1 MSYRRDN
8 TDDEHIPLPI
18 ETVYNSIVDSLRVK
32 DDYGT
37 TKYYT
42 DNPEH
47 FNRIYFKYPAE
58 WRTSNLGEKIIGVRH
73 MSVKWRTGWI
83 DFIIYVRKYDSDT
96 YDKLRNVITRVN
108 KEICETLS
116 EDEIHELVLDNLPN
130 EYVRVY
136 QIPIHIRVTSNDNWI
151 DIVDHIRKAIDD
163 HNLYNHLKEKIM
175 DRKITPDQRTT
186 LLKQLED
193 IKYDYESMLSK
204 SNELIGE
211 RIPFY
216 LQSEDVIVEDVF
228 EDNQH
233 ILKIRSK
240 DAGWFNI
247 IRSVDLL
254 ITRSHSYDYEIYAYN
269 NFYDGHRSKD
279 YIKHRINHEGQLI
292 PYEEEPDIDDE
303 EEEEEEED
311 WNDEPI
317 DEDDIKEQLYD
328 NIKFDPY
335 TASFFNI
342 GSDNPFK
349 NNIYKLYHYS
359 DEHILKNILTDLEC
373 EVVASFATQSN
384 HYLVGRTNEP
394 FCPIKYYKLNHSDET
409 FWIEFYDKNEIKIPL
424 PINDNVVFTMDM
436 VFLQNRK
443 LLYS

>member
-8 TDDEHIPLPI
+8 TEDEHIPLPI
-18 ETVYNSIVDSLRVK
+18 ETVYNSIVDSVRVK
-32 DDYGT
+32 GDYGT

-42 DNPEH
+42 DSNEH

-83 DFIIYVRKYDSDT
+83 KFDLFVRKFDNEM
-96 YDKLRNVITRVN
+96 YDKLRDVITRVN

-116 EDEIHELVLDNLPN
+116 EDEIHEIVMDNLPD

-136 QIPIHIRVTSNDNWI
+136 QIPISIRVTSNDNWI
-151 DIVDHIRKAIDD
+151 DIVNHIRKAIDD

-175 DRKITPDQRTT
+175 DRKITPDERTT

-193 IKYDYESMLSK
+193 IKDDYESMLAK
-204 SNELIGE
+204 SDELIGE
-211 RIPFY
+211 HIPFY
-216 LQSEDVIVEDVF
+216 LQSEDIIIEDVF
-228 EDNQH
+228 ENNQH
-233 ILKIRSK
+233 ILKLRSK
-240 DAGWFNI
+240 DSHLIDLF
-247 IRSVDLL
+247 RSTDIL
-254 ITRSHSYDYEIYAYN
+254 ITRPNNTVLHIGSAYS
-269 NFYDGHRSKD
+269 NFYNGHRSVNF
-279 YIKHRINHEGQLI
+279 IKHRINHDGRLI
-292 PYEEEPDIDDE
+292 PYEEPEKPVKPDIG
-303 EEEEEEED
+303 EEEED
-311 WNDEPI
+311 WNEPI
-317 DEDDIKEQLYD
+317 DEDDIKEQEYN

-342 GSDNPFK
+342 GSGNPFK
-349 NNIYKLYHYS
+349 NNIYKLYHYHH
-359 DEHILKNILTDLEC
+359 EQILKNILTDLEC